1 MEWSYFFTVIA
12 WNSARL
18 NLIVDHGGAD
28 AGSFCTPPPQNQLND
43 NYFYGPNNSPSAAIS
58 GFYSFIQNPGF
69 LAGQSTAVLPRGFD
83 FNWDDHHIRQVSY
96 NIDHSEV
103 FADHRK
109 YNKRDATATPDL
121 PDSASHV
128 TPTVVTWNSNVIL
141 KDNDTRRDFLYAEL
155 DSALGGPDVGVVQ
168 PPFVSV
174 PTDDGSSIFSGCGSV
189 ASNGVRSQDV
199 EIRDIPYT
207 YAIPMLTAWD
217 LQYLCDDQHVK
228 EIGVWIDNWVFD
240 TPTPGGPGRIRYR
253 LSSVLRDD
261 DYNPDFVVNH
271 KVTVLGLR
279 PITGAKG
286 GTGAGTKGGAAATGK
301 AGKSPTRPPKNQP
314 KT

>member
-1 MEWSYFFTVIA
+1 
-12 WNSARL
+12 
-18 NLIVDHGGAD
+18 
-28 AGSFCTPPPQNQLND
+28 
-43 NYFYGPNNSPSAAIS
+43 
-58 GFYSFIQNPGF
+58 
-69 LAGQSTAVLPRGFD
+69 
-83 FNWDDHHIRQVSY
+83 
-96 NIDHSEV
+96 
-103 FADHRK
+103 
-109 YNKRDATATPDL
+109 
-121 PDSASHV
+121 
-128 TPTVVTWNSNVIL
+128 
-141 KDNDTRRDFLYAEL
+141 
-155 DSALGGPDVGVVQ
+155 
-168 PPFVSV
+168 
-174 PTDDGSSIFSGCGSV
+174 
-189 ASNGVRSQDV
+189 
-199 EIRDIPYT
+199 
-207 YAIPMLTAWD
+207 MLTAWD